1 MIYLID
7 DDQSVRRGFNLFL
20 KSAGYD
26 YRSFGSAEEFLLQF
40 KPGKGDLIVLDI
52 TLQGMN
58 GFDLLEKFNEAD
70 IHTPVIIVTS
80 SDEPGICERCK
91 IHGAKAL
98 LRKPVDG
105 EALLDLIKYNIS
117 Q

>member
-1 MIYLID
+1 MIFLID
-7 DDQSVRRGFNLFL
+7 DDPSVRRGFEIFL

-26 YRSFGSAEEFLLQF
+26 YISFGSAEEFLLQF
-40 KPGKGDLIVLDI
+40 EPGKGDLVVLDL

-58 GFDLLEKFNEAD
+58 GTDLLEKFEENGID
-70 IHTPVIIVTS
+70 IPVIIVTS
-80 SDEPGICERCK
+80 SEDPGIRDRCRK
-91 IHGAKAL
+91 YGVKAF

-105 EALLDLIKYNIS
+105 EALLDLIKYNI